1 MRMSPRLGIAS
12 IVALGVGL
20 GVLIGWAGA
29 AAAYPQFQ
37 LTTGADRC
45 QACHLSPAGGGTLN
59 AYGRDEAGGTISPRG
74 DGRFLHGLWEPPS
87 WLELGGDVRGAIGA
101 KHQDER
107 DRTLAFP
114 MQMDLAAGVHLG
126 PWSLAFTAGIR
137 GVARDP
143 KPEFLYR
150 LASREHYVMY
160 QREPG
165 AGTYARAGRFFPIY
179 GLRSQDHTAYVR
191 RYLGQHT
198 LEEPY
203 ALAAGHF
210 GDQWEAHAALF
221 APQPSPILG
230 SGPRAWGAAA
240 YYERRFADDA
250 AAWAVQSKLAITG
263 EDVRIAGGAIGKL
276 WIERAGL
283 QLLAELDVQRQSFD
297 AGAPRLQL
305 ASYFGATRVL
315 LPGWMV
321 TAAVQH
327 WEPDLTLRSS
337 ARAATELNVQ
347 WFPSAHLELHLLGRL
362 EAVGNDYDH
371 PGLLALLQL
380 HYFL

>member
-1 MRMSPRLGIAS
+1 MRLTSPLPQLLAGLL
-12 IVALGVGL
+12 VALACWL
-20 GVLIGWAGA
+20 TSSS

-45 QACHLSPAGGGTLN
+45 QACHVSPAGGGLIS
-59 AYGRDEAGGTISPRG
+59 AYGRDEAGSTISPRG

-87 WLELGGDVRGAIGA
+87 WLSLGGDFRGALGV
-101 KHQDER
+101 KHQDVR
-107 DRTLAFP
+107 DRTLAIP
-114 MQMDLAAGVHLG
+114 MQADLSTELRFGA
-126 PWSLAFTAGIR
+126 WSFALTAGAR

-143 KPEFLYR
+143 KPEPQYR
-150 LASREHYVMY
+150 VASREHYLMY

-165 AGTYARAGRFFPIY
+165 AGTYGRVGRFFPIY

-210 GDQWEAHAALF
+210 GEQWEAHAAVF
-221 APQPSPILG
+221 APQPSPFQG
-230 SGPRAWGAAA
+230 SGPRDWGATA

-250 AAWAVQSKLAITG
+250 AAWAVQSKLAVSG

-276 WIERAGL
+276 WVESASL
-283 QLLAELDVQRQSFD
+283 LFLAELDVQRQSFD
-297 AGAPRLQL
+297 VGEPRLQV
-305 ASYFGATRVL
+305 ASYVGASRL
-315 LPGWMV
+315 FLPGWMV

-327 WEPDLTLRSS
+327 WDPDLSLRSS

-347 WFPSAHLELHLLGRL
+347 WLPTAHVELHLLGRL

-371 PGLLALLQL
+371 PGLLGLLQL